1 MKSSLNKQSVKRLNM
16 EITKISKIAN
26 AQQNTNQSVSAAIKQ
41 IRNTALTIKQEN
53 KIEERT

>member
-1 MKSSLNKQSVKRLNM
+1 M